1 MRCVVCGKDTRVTC
15 LCGYCRDCLI
25 YKTHKGC
32 EDIVKEREIEK
43 RKEENDKKRIQTN
56 KGTH

>member
-1 MRCVVCGKDTRVTC
+1 MRCAVCGKDTRVTC

-32 EDIVKEREIEK
+32 EEEVRNRRIE
-43 RKEENDKKRIQTN
+43 EENAKK
-56 KGTH
+56 KK